1 MKNVLL
7 INSGRKAVGCALQER
22 DDILLS
28 VISMPGYLDWYDAG
42 TDLEVVDTIENLDL
56 VRAAALRIRERN
68 PFDYVVAPSEWSVP
82 AGGFIRS
89 YFGIP
94 GPSFDV
100 ANAFSNKFVMKQK
113 VAAAGLPVAR
123 FRRVNTLGQLVAV
136 GDELGWPYVLKSA
149 FGGGSENV
157 FVVRDTEHAKSIMAG
172 ETLARL
178 SDLDSPMLAEEFVDI
193 DTEFHC
199 DGVVVD
205 GKAVFAAASRY
216 LAPVLD
222 SLGGVIGSYTLPDD
236 HADARLICDLHDRVV
251 TALGLP
257 DGVTHLEVLKSS
269 RGYLVGEI
277 ACRTA
282 GGGIPLQLEHQYGV
296 DTTDALIA
304 TSIGDPVELDVPS
317 RSDYM
322 IQYMLPRP
330 VGTVTAISAAA
341 DLRSAA
347 GVEYVEIS
355 TKVGDHLAGPVD
367 SSVYAGIVLIRAA
380 TEAQVAERCAEIAR
394 RYRIDVAAEPVDDSA
409 TAVLAETRG

>member
-7 INSGRKAVGCALQER
+7 INSGRKAVARALQER
-22 DDILLS
+22 DDIRLS

-42 TDLEVVDTIENLDL
+42 TDLEVVDTIENLNL
-56 VRAAALRIRERN
+56 VRQAALRIRERN
-68 PFDYVVAPSEWSVP
+68 PFDHVVAPSEWSVP
-82 AGGFIRS
+82 AGGFVRS

-113 VAAAGLPVAR
+113 VAAAGLPVAT
-123 FRRVNTLGQLVAV
+123 FRRVNAVGQLVAV

-157 FVVRDTEHAKSIMAG
+157 FVVRDAAHARSIMDG
-172 ETLARL
+172 EVLARL
-178 SDLDSPMLAEEFVDI
+178 GELDSPMLAEEFVDI
-193 DTEFHC
+193 ETEFHC

-205 GKAVFAAASRY
+205 GTAVFAAASRY
-216 LAPVLD
+216 FAPVLD

-236 HADARLICDLHDRVV
+236 DPEGRLIRDLHDRVV
-251 TALGLP
+251 AALGLP
-257 DGVTHLEVLKSS
+257 DGVTHLEILKSP
-269 RGYLVGEI
+269 RGYLVGEV

-304 TSIGDPVELDVPS
+304 TSIGDPVDLDVPA
-317 RSDYM
+317 RSDHM

-330 VGTVTAISAAA
+330 VGTVTAISTAAE
-341 DLRSAA
+341 LRAA
-347 GVEYVEIS
+347 PGVEYAEIT
-355 TKVGDHLAGPVD
+355 TKVGDHLAGPLD
-367 SSVYAGIVLIRAA
+367 SSIYAGIVLIRAT
-380 TEAQVAERCAEIAR
+380 TEAQVSERCAEVAR
-394 RYRIDVAAEPVDDSA
+394 RYRIEVAATSA
-409 TAVLAETRG
+409 GEADLAVPAEARG